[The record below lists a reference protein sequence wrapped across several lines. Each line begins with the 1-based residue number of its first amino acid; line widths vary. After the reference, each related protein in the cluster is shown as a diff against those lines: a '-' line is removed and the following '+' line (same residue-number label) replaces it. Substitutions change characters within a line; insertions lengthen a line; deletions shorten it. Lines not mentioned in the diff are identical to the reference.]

1 MIKLIAC
8 DMDGTLLTSDKKLPK
23 DLFPVLKM
31 LRERGIR
38 FAVASGRQYG
48 SLRRDFEAL
57 VPHILFICE
66 NGALIMDRDE
76 RIFLD
81 PIDPECLPK
90 IIGVSRMMQGVYP
103 AICCAG
109 VAMMEESSPAHFL
122 SAMQIHYK
130 HTKIVPDLMQAC
142 KEVRDACK
150 VCFYSD
156 GAAENTS
163 LPVLQRELGDTLS
176 VIHSDYNWVDVM
188 KPGVNKGAALD
199 ALYTRLGITKDEAMA
214 FGDYLNDY
222 ELLGSVT
229 HSYAMANAHPKLKE
243 IAAHIAPSND
253 EDGVMRVI
261 KETLLSDESI

>member
-1 MIKLIAC
+1 MMIKLIAC

-23 DLFPVLKM
+23 DLFSVLEQ
-31 LRERGIR
+31 LRERGIL

-66 NGALIMDRDE
+66 NGALIMDKDE
-76 RIFLD
+76 QIFLD
-81 PIDPECLPK
+81 PIDPDDLPR
-90 IIGVSRMMQGVYP
+90 IIAVSRTMQGVYP

-109 VAMMEESSPAHFL
+109 VALMEETAPEHFL
-122 SAMQIHYK
+122 TAMQIHYK
-130 HTKIVPDLMQAC
+130 NTRIVPDLMTAC
-142 KEVRDACK
+142 EGVLDACK

-156 GAAENTS
+156 DAAESAS
-163 LPVLQRELGDTLS
+163 LPVLQNELGDTLS
-176 VIHSDYNWVDVM
+176 IIHSDYYWVDVM

-199 ALYTRLGITKDEAMA
+199 ALYARLHITKDEAMA

-222 ELLGSVT
+222 ELLKNVT
-229 HSYAMANAHPKLKE
+229 HSYAMANAHPQLKA

-261 KETLLSDESI
+261 KEIVL

>member
-8 DMDGTLLTSDKKLPK
+8 DMDGTLLTSDKRLPK
-23 DLFPVLKM
+23 DLFPVLAK
-31 LRERGIR
+31 LRERGVA

-66 NGALIMDRDE
+66 NGALIMENDRQL
-76 RIFLD
+76 FLD
-81 PIDPECLPK
+81 PIDPKDLPR
-90 IIGVSRMMQGVYP
+90 IIEVSRMMQGVYP

-109 VAMMEESSPAHFL
+109 VAIMEATAPEHFL
-122 SAMQIHYK
+122 TSMQIHYK
-130 HTKIVPDLMQAC
+130 NTKIVPDLMNAAN
-142 KEVRDACK
+142 VNDACK

-156 GAAENTS
+156 EAAEHTS
-163 LPVLQRELGDTLS
+163 LPVLKTELGDTLS
-176 VIHSDYNWVDVM
+176 IIHSDYNWVDVM
-188 KPGVNKGAALD
+188 KPGVNKGCALD
-199 ALYTRLGITKDEAMA
+199 ALYARLGITKDEAMA

-222 ELLGSVT
+222 ELLHNVT
-229 HSYAMANAHPKLKE
+229 HSYAMANAHPQLKA

-261 KETLLSDESI
+261 KETILSHEIL

>member
-23 DLFPVLKM
+23 DLFSVLEQ
-31 LRERGIR
+31 LRERGIL

-66 NGALIMDRDE
+66 NGALIMDQDE

-81 PIDPECLPK
+81 PIDTHDLPR
-90 IIGVSRMMQGVYP
+90 IIEVSRTMQGVYP
-103 AICCAG
+103 AVCCAG
-109 VAMMEESSPAHFL
+109 VALMEATAPEHFL
-122 SAMQIHYK
+122 TSMQTHYK
-130 HTKIVPDLMQAC
+130 HTKIVPDLMAAC
-142 KEVRDACK
+142 EGVTDACK

-156 GAAENTS
+156 DAAENTS
-163 LPVLQRELGDTLS
+163 LPVLHRELGDTLS
-176 VIHSDYNWVDVM
+176 IIHSDYNWVDVM

-199 ALYTRLGITKDEAMA
+199 ALYARLGITKDEAMA

-222 ELLGSVT
+222 ELLKNVT
-229 HSYAMANAHPKLKE
+229 HSYAMANAHPQLKA

-261 KETLLSDESI
+261 KEKIL